1 MNETILVKEIA
12 QEAAALPVNRQ
23 AEVLDFVRFL
33 KQREIEAT
41 WDAIPD
47 SEASV
52 LKAEFAAEDLRLAQS
67 TAPDYLAL
75 FRREDKL

>member
-1 MNETILVKEIA
+1 MDETILAMKIA
-12 QEAAALPVNRQ
+12 QETAALPVSRQ

-47 SEASV
+47 REAEIV
-52 LKAEFAAEDLRLAQS
+52 QAEFAAEDHQLAES
-67 TAPDYLAL
+67 AAHDYLAL
-75 FRREDKL
+75 LRREDEL

>member
-1 MNETILVKEIA
+1 MEETVLVLEIA
-12 QEAAALPVNRQ
+12 QEAAALPVSRQ

-47 SEASV
+47 SEAET
-52 LKAEFAAEDLRLAQS
+52 LQAEFAAEDRRLAES
-67 TAPDYLAL
+67 VAHDYLTIL
-75 FRREDKL
+75 RREDEL